1 MLHSAAAILK
11 LAEMDYNGAT
21 SIFLRILFDKKYA
34 LPYRVVDAVVFH
46 FLGYSNVKIV
56 FNFYHI
62 IIIILFI
69 RFEHDDRE
77 LPVLW
82 HQSLLTF
89 AQRYK
94 TDISSDQKKALL
106 KLLRTK
112 SHHTITPDIRRELE
126 SSTCRDIEMPE
137 PMS

>member
-1 MLHSAAAILK
+1 MGSVL
-11 LAEMDYNGAT
+11 
-21 SIFLRILFDKKYA
+21 
-34 LPYRVVDAVVFH
+34 
-46 FLGYSNVKIV
+46 
-56 FNFYHI
+56 NFYNFSI
-62 IIIILFI
+62 IIISCI

-82 HQSLLTF
+82 HQSFLTF

-94 TDISSDQKKALL
+94 TDISSEQKKALL

-137 PMS
+137 AVFIL